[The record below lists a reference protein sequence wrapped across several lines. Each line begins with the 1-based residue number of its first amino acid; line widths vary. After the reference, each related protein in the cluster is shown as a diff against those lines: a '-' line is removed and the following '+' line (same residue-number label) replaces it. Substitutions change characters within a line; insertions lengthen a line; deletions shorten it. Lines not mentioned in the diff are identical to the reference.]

1 MVYDFCKR
9 SNSFEV
15 INYET
20 EVRLSIDSHLPTSD
34 NTMILGEPGSGKI
47 TLLRYPVLDLLST
60 HPKLENITRKWG
72 DLLPIWL
79 PFAFITKNLHRDENL
94 NLSDL
99 LCLWFRSNNSESIFD
114 IVKDAL
120 DDERL
125 LLVVDGVDEWT
136 NITVAKQAIAKIET
150 QTSLKN
156 AKVIYSSRPYGYRLQ
171 QEYFQQLQIEPP
183 RDCRRP
189 NILREY
195 DNEKT
200 NLYS

>member
-1 MVYDFCKR
+1 MTAGVK
-9 SNSFEV
+9 S
-15 INYET
+15 
-20 EVRLSIDSHLPTSD
+20 
-34 NTMILGEPGSGKI
+34 
-47 TLLRYPVLDLLST
+47 TLLRYLVLDLLST
-60 HPKLENITRKWG
+60 HPKLKNITKKWG

-171 QEYFQQLQIEPP
+171 QEYFQQLQIHTIANLSDTQKKEHISYWYTKLMAHLNKTINGYVDP
-183 RDCRRP
+183 CRQSR
-189 NILREY
+189 IYKLGRF
-195 DNEKT
+195 
-200 NLYS
+200 